1 MPNDGTKQLK
11 KICDYKCHL
20 SGGNGVLREI
30 AELIF
35 ERKFQN
41 KYKSY

>member
-1 MPNDGTKQLK
+1 MKQLK
-11 KICDYKCHL
+11 KICDYQCKL
-20 SGGNGVLREI
+20 SGGYGVLREI